1 MENDI
6 EIIKEILFKLT
17 CMDNRIKKGRTI
29 DKNVHELNS
38 LFALV
43 DTQRSGKIVVE
54 SFSKKMFENEI
65 EENHV
70 YPLVFVRKML
80 MPHKKK
86 GKKPDRKFG
95 SKE

>member
-1 MENDI
+1 MERDI
-6 EIIKEILFKLT
+6 KIIKDILFKLT
-17 CMDNRIKKGRTI
+17 CMDNRIKKGKII
-29 DKNVHELNS
+29 DQNIHELNS
-38 LFALV
+38 LFSLI
-43 DTQRSGKIVVE
+43 DTPSSGKIVIE
-54 SFSKKMFENEI
+54 SFTKKMFENEI

-70 YPLVFVRKML
+70 YPLVFVRRML